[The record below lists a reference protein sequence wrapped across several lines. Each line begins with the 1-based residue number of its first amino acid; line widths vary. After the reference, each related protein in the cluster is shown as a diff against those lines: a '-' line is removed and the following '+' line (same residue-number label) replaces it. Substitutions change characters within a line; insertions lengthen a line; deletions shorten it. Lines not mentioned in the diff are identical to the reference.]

1 MPCRR
6 SLLIPGLIVAA
17 LAACGESAE
26 SGVRDSIDAPGQVDT
41 SGAVAGNSGD
51 STPDAGARDTT
62 GSNIVRTGM
71 QNVNMHVEPG
81 IVLGIK
87 RLKGTVLSTKKGDP
101 PALNE
106 KTSMLIDIE
115 SADITIDTV
124 SLTNM
129 LNRHVFGYPNAPLRN
144 LHVSIDGDEMVQTGS
159 MKKGV
164 WLKFRIRASM
174 SLTPQ
179 GEIRVHPNAV
189 SVLGIGVKKLSQ
201 QLGGMSKLI
210 KLEPGHGARLD
221 GDDFILSPT
230 EMLPPPKI
238 RGRLS
243 SIRLYPG
250 GVRQTFGSSDAVA
263 SKPDMREGSS
273 AKNFMYFHGGVLQ
286 FGKLTMSGTDLEIL
300 DGDESNPFDYSLDK
314 YQDHLV
320 AGHSNT
326 TDVDGLIV
334 VMPDLQQMLAG
345 KPLKRPDADT
355 SKPATTQS
363 RPRQTL
369 RGSSAPRR

>member
-1 MPCRR
+1 MADT
-6 SLLIPGLIVAA
+6 LQAA
-17 LAACGESAE
+17 IAIS
-26 SGVRDSIDAPGQVDT
+26 T
-41 SGAVAGNSGD
+41 D
-51 STPDAGARDTT
+51 STANTGARDSTA
-62 GSNIVRTGM
+62 SDVVRTGM

-87 RLKGTVLSTKKGDP
+87 RLKGTVLSTSEGDP
-101 PALNE
+101 PALN
-106 KTSMLIDIE
+106 KKQSMLIDIE

-124 SLTNM
+124 SLANM

-164 WLKFRIRASM
+164 WLRFRIRASM

-263 SKPDMREGSS
+263 SKPDMREGST
-273 AKNFMYFHGGVLQ
+273 AKNFMYFHGGILQ

-314 YQDHLV
+314 YQEHPV

-345 KPLKRPDADT
+345 KPLRRPDPDT
-355 SKPATTQS
+355 SKAPVKPARS
-363 RPRQTL
+363 RPTL
-369 RGSSAPRR
+369 RGSTAPGR